1 MDVSYITQ
9 NRIESIH
16 MLNREKQSIGLD
28 GIASHV
34 LAYCLYL

>member
-1 MDVSYITQ
+1 MGVSYYAM
-9 NRIESIH
+9 RIESIH